1 LPSFYF
7 CQVGLPNCW
16 RPIFLVLPKLYGC
29 QVGLP
34 NFWSCSKKV
43 GAEVKAR
50 LDSTPRR
57 SDCRQQHCGR
67 RACATATGHVRV
79 RRPQASGSRQAL
91 GCDGVHEGLSAS
103 ASSNA
108 TTAGPAVPRAGNTDV
123 LVGENDLRKLC
134 PRPTRLTVSARTQLR
149 LHKGVLAVLV

>member
-1 LPSFYF
+1 
-7 CQVGLPNCW
+7 VPNCW

-108 TTAGPAVPRAGNTDV
+108 TTAGPA
-123 LVGENDLRKLC
+123 ENDLRKLC
-134 PRPTRLTVSARTQLR
+134 PRPARLTVSARTQLR